1 MHQNDKILIFLLQRA
16 INCNKI
22 RFIFVDLYDANNKNN
37 QKQNKTMRNF
47 VILLC
52 AVLAI
57 SCCGSA
63 DKSANVEAAPAP
75 ATAVI
80 YGDTIVLTQ
89 PDLAAGKTINEAL
102 AERASSREYSTEPLS
117 LEELSGVMWA
127 AAGVNRSNGHLT
139 APSALALY
147 PVSVYAFTA
156 EGVFRYNSELHV
168 LVREVEGDH
177 RELSAAQDF
186 AYTAPLNLVYVAD
199 LSKFDGRGIDRTK
212 AEFLAGQDAA
222 GYAENVNLYAA
233 GNGLKAITRG
243 SLKSAEV
250 LSLLSLDP
258 KQYAIVL
265 AQTVGK

>member
-1 MHQNDKILIFLLQRA
+1 
-16 INCNKI
+16 
-22 RFIFVDLYDANNKNN
+22 
-37 QKQNKTMRNF
+37 MRNLF
-47 VILLC
+47 ILFAAALI
-52 AVLAI
+52 V

-63 DKSANVEAAPAP
+63 DKPANVEEAPAP

-89 PDLAAGKTINEAL
+89 PDLAMGKTINAAL
-102 AERASSREYSTEPLS
+102 AERASSREYSAEPLS

-127 AAGVNRSNGHLT
+127 AAGVNRPSGHLT

-147 PVSVYAFTA
+147 PVTVYAFTT

-168 LVREVEGDH
+168 LVREAEGDY

-199 LSKFDGRGIDRTK
+199 LSKFDGKGIDRTK

-258 KQYAIVL
+258 KQYAVVL

>member
-1 MHQNDKILIFLLQRA
+1 
-16 INCNKI
+16 
-22 RFIFVDLYDANNKNN
+22 
-37 QKQNKTMRNF
+37 MRNF
-47 VILLC
+47 VILLL

-57 SCCGSA
+57 SCSGAA
-63 DKSANVEAAPAP
+63 DKPANIEAEAAP

-89 PDLAAGKTINEAL
+89 PDLAAGKTINQAL
-102 AERASSREYSTEPLS
+102 AERASSREYSAEPLS
-117 LEELSGVMWA
+117 LEELSGVLWA
-127 AAGVNRSNGHLT
+127 AAGVNRPNGHLT

-147 PVSVYAFTA
+147 PVTVYAFTA

-168 LVREVEGDH
+168 LVREAEGDY

-199 LSKFDGRGIDRTK
+199 LGKYNNNFPRDK
-212 AEFLAGQDAA
+212 AEFLSGQDAA

-250 LSLLSLDP
+250 LNLLSLDP
-258 KQYAIVL
+258 KQYAVVL

>member
-1 MHQNDKILIFLLQRA
+1 MK
-16 INCNKI
+16 
-22 RFIFVDLYDANNKNN
+22 
-37 QKQNKTMRNF
+37 NF
-47 VILLC
+47 VILLL

-57 SCCGSA
+57 SCSGAA
-63 DKSANVEAAPAP
+63 DKPANVEAAP

-102 AERASSREYSTEPLS
+102 AERASSREYSAEPLS
-117 LEELSGVMWA
+117 LEELSSVLWA
-127 AAGVNRSNGHLT
+127 AAGVNRPNGHLT

-147 PVSVYAFTA
+147 PVTVYAFTA

-168 LVREVEGDH
+168 LVREAEGDY

-186 AYTAPLNLVYVAD
+186 ATAAPLNLVYIAD
-199 LSKFDGRGIDRTK
+199 LGKYDSKFPRDK
-212 AEFLAGQDAA
+212 AEFLSGQDAA
-222 GYAENVNLYAA
+222 GYAQNVNLYAA

-250 LSLLSLDP
+250 LNLLSLDP
-258 KQYAIVL
+258 KQYTVVL

>member
-1 MHQNDKILIFLLQRA
+1 
-16 INCNKI
+16 
-22 RFIFVDLYDANNKNN
+22 
-37 QKQNKTMRNF
+37 MRNLF
-47 VILLC
+47 ILFAAAL
-52 AVLAI
+52 VV
-57 SCCGSA
+57 SCCGA
-63 DKSANVEAAPAP
+63 GEKANVEEGSAAP

-89 PDLAAGKTINEAL
+89 PDLAAGKTINQAL
-102 AERASSREYSTEPLS
+102 AERASSREYSAEPLS

-127 AAGVNRSNGHLT
+127 AAGVNRPNGHLT

-168 LVREVEGDH
+168 LVREAEGDY

-199 LSKFDGRGIDRTK
+199 LSKFDGKGIDRTK

-243 SLKSAEV
+243 SLKGAEV
-250 LSLLSLDP
+250 LTLLGLDA
-258 KQYAIVL
+258 KQYVPVL

>member
-1 MHQNDKILIFLLQRA
+1 MLIIKKL
-16 INCNKI
+16 
-22 RFIFVDLYDANNKNN
+22 
-37 QKQNKTMRNF
+37 NKTMKNF
-47 VILLC
+47 AISLL

-57 SCCGSA
+57 SCSGAA
-63 DKSANVEAAPAP
+63 DKPASVEAEAAPA
-75 ATAVI
+75 TMVI

-89 PDLAAGKTINEAL
+89 PNLAAGKTINEAL
-102 AERASSREYSTEPLS
+102 AERASSREYSAEPLS
-117 LEELSGVMWA
+117 LEELSSVLWA
-127 AAGVNRSNGHLT
+127 AAGVNRPNGHLT

-147 PVSVYAFTA
+147 PVTVYAFTA

-168 LVREVEGDH
+168 LVREVEGDY

-199 LSKFDGRGIDRTK
+199 LAKFDASGIDRPK

-222 GYAENVNLYAA
+222 GYAQNVNLYAA

-250 LSLLSLDP
+250 LKLLSLDP
-258 KQYAIVL
+258 KQYTVVL

>member
-1 MHQNDKILIFLLQRA
+1 MK
-16 INCNKI
+16 
-22 RFIFVDLYDANNKNN
+22 
-37 QKQNKTMRNF
+37 NF
-47 VILLC
+47 VILLL

-57 SCCGSA
+57 SCSGAA
-63 DKSANVEAAPAP
+63 DKPANIEAEAAP

-89 PDLAAGKTINEAL
+89 PDLAAGKTINQAL
-102 AERASSREYSTEPLS
+102 AERASSREYSAEPLS
-117 LEELSGVMWA
+117 LEELSGVLWA
-127 AAGVNRSNGHLT
+127 AAGVNRPNGHLT

-147 PVSVYAFTA
+147 PITVYAFTA

-168 LVREVEGDH
+168 LVREAEGDH

-199 LSKFDGRGIDRTK
+199 LGKYNNNFPRDK
-212 AEFLAGQDAA
+212 AEFLSGQDAA

-250 LSLLSLDP
+250 LNLLSLDP
-258 KQYAIVL
+258 KQYAVVL

>member
-1 MHQNDKILIFLLQRA
+1 
-16 INCNKI
+16 
-22 RFIFVDLYDANNKNN
+22 
-37 QKQNKTMRNF
+37 MRNF
-47 VILLC
+47 VILLF

-57 SCCGSA
+57 SCSGAA
-63 DKSANVEAAPAP
+63 DKPANVETAPAP

-89 PDLAAGKTINEAL
+89 PDLAAGKTINQAL

-117 LEELSGVMWA
+117 LEELSGVLWA
-127 AAGVNRSNGHLT
+127 AAGVNRPNGHLT

-147 PVSVYAFTA
+147 PITVYAFTA

-168 LVREVEGDH
+168 LVREAEGDY
-177 RELSAAQDF
+177 RELSAAQGF
-186 AYTAPLNLVYVAD
+186 AVGAPLNLVYIAD
-199 LSKFDGRGIDRTK
+199 LGKYDPKFPRDK
-212 AEFLAGQDAA
+212 AEFLSGQDAA

-243 SLKSAEV
+243 SLKGAEV
-250 LSLLSLDP
+250 LALLGLDA
-258 KQYAIVL
+258 KQYVPVL

>member
-1 MHQNDKILIFLLQRA
+1 
-16 INCNKI
+16 
-22 RFIFVDLYDANNKNN
+22 
-37 QKQNKTMRNF
+37 MRNF
-47 VILLC
+47 VILLL

-57 SCCGSA
+57 SCSGAA
-63 DKSANVEAAPAP
+63 DKPANVEAAPA
-75 ATAVI
+75 TMVI

-89 PDLAAGKTINEAL
+89 PNLAAGKTINEAL
-102 AERASSREYSTEPLS
+102 AARASSREYSAEPLS
-117 LEELSGVMWA
+117 LEELSSVLWA
-127 AAGVNRSNGHLT
+127 AAGVNRPNGHLT

-147 PVSVYAFTA
+147 PVTVYAFTA

-168 LVREVEGDH
+168 LVREAEGDH

-199 LSKFDGRGIDRTK
+199 LGKYNNNFPRDK
-212 AEFLAGQDAA
+212 AEFLSGQDAA

-250 LSLLSLDP
+250 LNLLSLDP
-258 KQYAIVL
+258 KQYAVVL